1 MKMSIWRVQD
11 RKYHYADDDDDEM
24 IHIAPLRKSSII
36 RRLDWKYKVALYKL
50 KDDSLI
56 NLKNK
61 AGL

>member
-11 RKYHYADDDDDEM
+11 RKYHYADDNDDGDEM

-36 RRLDWKYKVALYKL
+36 RRLDWKYKVVLYKL

-56 NLKNK
+56 KLKY
-61 AGL
+61 